1 MAALGRRR
9 GFQVWVP
16 AADRSRLSASLFRR
30 AGGRARRGF
39 GRLDRLPAAAGLG
52 RLPHADV
59 VLTRRGAAS
68 PTLVLEVEVAGD
80 ITAALARSADT
91 LAALRARGAHPLPGS
106 LWSRRGGDEASS
118 RQSSALRYTQVRTGA
133 GSPLPVLDT
142 RGGVGGLPAAFLSA
156 SPIPR
161 PESAPGPRAPGAF
174 CCSRRARQQ
183 TARSRRVSRCCGP
196 LVRRTLGDR
205 LRDRGARIR
214 RSHGRR

>member
-1 MAALGRRR
+1 VAALGRRR

-59 VLTRRGAAS
+59 VLTRRDAAS

-118 RQSSALRYTQVRTGA
+118 RRSSALRYTQVRTGWQPVA
-133 GSPLPVLDT
+133 GSGHSRRCGRPT
-142 RGGVGGLPAAFLSA
+142 GGVPKRVADPATREC
-156 SPIPR
+156 PR
-161 PESAPGPRAPGAF
+161 PESAWGILLLTSG
-174 CCSRRARQQ
+174 
-183 TARSRRVSRCCGP
+183 
-196 LVRRTLGDR
+196 
-205 LRDRGARIR
+205 
-214 RSHGRR
+214 

>member
-1 MAALGRRR
+1 VAALGRRR

-91 LAALRARGAHPLPGS
+91 LAALRARRVHPLPRFAVVSEGR
-106 LWSRRGGDEASS
+106 RRGEFEAKL
-118 RQSSALRYTQVRTGA
+118 RAALHA
-133 GSPLPVLDT
+133 GPN
-142 RGGVGGLPAAFLSA
+142 GLAA
-156 SPIPR
+156 
-161 PESAPGPRAPGAF
+161 
-174 CCSRRARQQ
+174 
-183 TARSRRVSRCCGP
+183 RC
-196 LVRRTLGDR
+196 RFWTLEEVWAAYR
-205 LRDRGARIR
+205 R
-214 RSHGRR
+214 RS